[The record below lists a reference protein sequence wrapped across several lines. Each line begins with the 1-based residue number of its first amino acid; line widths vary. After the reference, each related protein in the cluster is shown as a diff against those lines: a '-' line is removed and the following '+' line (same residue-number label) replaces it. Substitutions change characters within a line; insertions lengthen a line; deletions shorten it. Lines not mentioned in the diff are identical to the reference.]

1 MVPRILFLFFVGLA
15 GLAAYEIP
23 AGVSGM
29 GELDKAMARAKAS
42 GKPVALVVAYKTQ
55 PET

>member
-1 MVPRILFLFFVGLA
+1 MGLRILLFFVFLSGL
-15 GLAAYEIP
+15 GAYEIP
-23 AGVSGM
+23 EGVSGM

-42 GKPVALVVAYKTQ
+42 GKPIALVVAYKTQ

>member
-1 MVPRILFLFFVGLA
+1 MAPRILFLFFVGLA

>member
-1 MVPRILFLFFVGLA
+1 MALRITLFFLA
-15 GLAAYEIP
+15 CFAKLGAYEIP

-29 GELDKAMARAKAS
+29 GELEKAMARAKAS